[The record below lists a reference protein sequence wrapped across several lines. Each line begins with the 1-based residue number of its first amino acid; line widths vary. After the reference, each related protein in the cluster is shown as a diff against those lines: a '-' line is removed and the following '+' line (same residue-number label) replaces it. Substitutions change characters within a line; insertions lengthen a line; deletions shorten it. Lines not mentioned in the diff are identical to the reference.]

1 MTVLIDSCDEA
12 VLQFG
17 IDDIYTLATLCA
29 CTLLK
34 LTRPHVASF
43 VASEMRE
50 NGLAIIPRLVSKL
63 ERCASDEHHTAAVYA
78 LYIRRLRRQ
87 ADVWIARESSTRVES
102 AGDAV
107 GKSSLHDV
115 PPMSPGDLIPSSS
128 ELWTAEFMEAGRIV
142 QPGPSLTEAEPRR
155 CAHGRRV
162 RVASSRRAS

>member
-1 MTVLIDSCDEA
+1 

-50 NGLAIIPRLVSKL
+50 NGLAMIPRLVSKL
-63 ERCASDEHHTAAVYA
+63 ERCAADEHHTAAVYA

-87 ADVWIARESSTRVES
+87 ADVWIARESSTRAES
-102 AGDAV
+102 AGQ
-107 GKSSLHDV
+107 SSLRDV
-115 PPMSPGDLIPSSS
+115 PPMSPGDFVHSSS
-128 ELWTAEFMEAGRIV
+128 ELWTAEFMEAGRTV
-142 QPGPSLTEAEPRR
+142 QVQSGLIANGSRTSSMRSWAASL
-155 CAHGRRV
+155 GRFKQARFV
-162 RVASSRRAS
+162 RNSSLRWSC

>member
-1 MTVLIDSCDEA
+1 

-50 NGLAIIPRLVSKL
+50 NGLAMIPRLVSKL
-63 ERCASDEHHTAAVYA
+63 ERCAADEHHTAAVYA

-87 ADVWIARESSTRVES
+87 ADVWIARESSTRAEV
-102 AGDAV
+102 AGQ
-107 GKSSLHDV
+107 SSLRDV
-115 PPMSPGDLIPSSS
+115 PPMSPGDFVHNNS
-128 ELWTAEFMEAGRIV
+128 ELWTAEFMEAGRTV
-142 QPGPSLTEAEPRR
+142 QPGLIADGSRTSSMRLWGASPGRFKRERFVRDSSLGWL
-155 CAHGRRV
+155 C
-162 RVASSRRAS
+162 